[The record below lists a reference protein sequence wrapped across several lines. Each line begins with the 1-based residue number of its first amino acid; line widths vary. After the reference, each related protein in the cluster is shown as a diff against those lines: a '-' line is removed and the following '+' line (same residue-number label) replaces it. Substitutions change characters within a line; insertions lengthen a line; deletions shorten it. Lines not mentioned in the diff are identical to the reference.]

1 MVKGRETI
9 TREGREM
16 GKEPGTRAPHLLQGA
31 PTSPGPSSLHAESS
45 AWPSGA
51 SSGVSVTIQPSHY
64 QSRAPGHGWDQV
76 FWAQEGLVRG
86 TGIIASI
93 LVIAW
98 SPLTYWAPSPLPGSM
113 VTNPADVSSATS
125 PVTTQVQG
133 PLLTLTQRTPHS
145 FTWHSS
151 ASSLWPGP
159 ASPLCPV
166 LAELPSD
173 RLPVILKSLNFPEAP
188 GCCQVLSVCFC
199 GKGST

>member
-113 VTNPADVSSATS
+113 VTNPADKFLCNISCYYPSSGALAYS
-125 PVTTQVQG
+125 YPKDTTF
-133 PLLTLTQRTPHS
+133 LH
-145 FTWHSS
+145 
-151 ASSLWPGP
+151 
-159 ASPLCPV
+159 
-166 LAELPSD
+166 LAFQC
-173 RLPVILKSLNFPEAP
+173 LKSLAWTSLPFVSCLGRAAI
-188 GCCQVLSVCFC
+188 
-199 GKGST
+199 